1 MEDKTISELT
11 EEQKKLILD
20 CLHIDE
26 DNMEALL
33 NSTTERMSRS
43 MRNYREHRLKE
54 VRNLID
60 TLQIMF
66 R

>member
-20 CLHIDE
+20 CLRIDE

-33 NSTTERMSRS
+33 NSTMEHMSRS
-43 MRNYREHRLKE
+43 MRSYREHRLKE

-60 TLQIMF
+60 ILQIMF